1 MSINRNTS
9 GNSRKKRIAAGNGD
23 VSKWDIMESGLS
35 HSHGMSIEEEKEYI
49 KKIQKTP
56 VAGTKNP
63 NAQKTRSRPE
73 SGVQRVKYIKTS
85 ELKNNAPSKPPKD
98 VVKSKA
104 KTATRQQLSEALSRA
119 RREME
124 KEKAQKPQ
132 SKKKGNGGR

>member
-1 MSINRNTS
+1 MSINRNAS

-85 ELKNNAPSKPPKD
+85 ELKNNAPSKSPKD
-98 VVKSKA
+98 VVKSK
-104 KTATRQQLSEALSRA
+104 QQLSEALSRA